1 MICTNIQR
9 MHTHPMQSHA
19 GHFAAFGPEKED
31 LEAGRYAEA
40 GKLHPSCMPTREAF
54 KRTLPQPL

>member
-1 MICTNIQR
+1 
-9 MHTHPMQSHA
+9 MQSHA